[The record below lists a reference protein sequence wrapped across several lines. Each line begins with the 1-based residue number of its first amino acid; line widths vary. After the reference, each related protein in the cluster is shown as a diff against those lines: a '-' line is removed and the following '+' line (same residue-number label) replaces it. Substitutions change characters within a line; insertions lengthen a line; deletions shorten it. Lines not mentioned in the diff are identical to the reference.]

1 LFKQMEVISNSS
13 NIKRFRV
20 SPVGVNTSEAEV
32 ARKKMKKMKAFH
44 IPDLY
49 KSSIIGGIKE
59 TRRLQDKLKKDY
71 TPTVLDYGTVK
82 FLISRHFGF
91 CYGVE
96 NAVEIAYRTIE
107 ENADKRIF
115 LLSEMIHNPDVNAD
129 LLSRGVKFI
138 MDTAGNQLIA
148 WGELTPEDVVIV
160 PAFGT
165 TVEIQRRLSEIG
177 INAYQYDTTCPFV
190 EKVWNRATAIGQK
203 DYTIVVHGKPTHEET
218 RATFSHSKE
227 NAPTIVVKNMAQT
240 IELAKYITGEK
251 PSEQF
256 YEEFRGQFSEGFD
269 VTKDLQRI
277 GVVNQTTMLAS
288 DTQGIADYLKQIMIQ
303 KYNIEGTDVTAYFA
317 DTRDTLCYATNDNQ
331 SATYGLLNENA
342 DLAIVAGGY
351 NSSNTSHLVELC
363 EQKLPTYFISSA
375 DKILSE
381 NLISHFDLH
390 EKVEKISK
398 DFIPNKDQV
407 TIMLTCGASCP
418 DAVVESILL
427 RLHSFFPEALPVV
440 A

>member
-1 LFKQMEVISNSS
+1 MEVISNSS
-13 NIKRFRV
+13 DVERFRV
-20 SPVGVNTSEAEV
+20 ISPQDVD
-32 ARKKMKKMKAFH
+32 ARKKMKKMKSFQ
-44 IPDLY
+44 IPELY

-59 TRRLQDKLKKDY
+59 KRRVQDKLKKDF
-71 TPTVLDYGTVK
+71 TPTVLDCGSVK

-107 ENADKRIF
+107 ENPDKRIF

-129 LLSRGVKFI
+129 LQSRGVNFI
-138 MDTAGNQLIA
+138 MDTSGRQLIP
-148 WGELTPEDVVIV
+148 WDDLTNNDVVIV

-165 TVEIQRRLSEIG
+165 TVEIQHRLAEIG

-190 EKVWNRATAIGQK
+190 EKVWNRASAIGQK
-203 DYTIVVHGKPTHEET
+203 DYTIVVHGKPSHEET
-218 RATFSHSKE
+218 RATFSHAKE
-227 NAPTIVVKNMAQT
+227 NAPTIVVKDMKQT

-251 PSEQF
+251 PTAQF
-256 YEEFRGQFSEGFD
+256 YEEFKGQYSEGFD
-269 VTKDLQRI
+269 VSKDLQRI

-288 DTQGIADYLKQIMIQ
+288 DTQGIADYLKQVMIQ
-303 KYNIEGTDVTAYFA
+303 KYNIEGSDVTAYFA

-331 SATYGLLNENA
+331 SATYGLLKENA
-342 DLAIVAGGY
+342 DLAVVAGGY

-375 DKILSE
+375 DKILTE
-381 NLISHFDLH
+381 NLICHFDLH
-390 EKVEKISK
+390 SKTEKHTS
-398 DFIPNKDQV
+398 DFLPKKEQV

-427 RLHSFFPEALPVV
+427 KLHSFFPEALPISV

>member
-1 LFKQMEVISNSS
+1 MEVISNSS
-13 NIKRFRV
+13 DIKRFRV
-20 SPVGVNTSEAEV
+20 ATPMEIE
-32 ARKKMKKMKAFH
+32 ARKKMKKMKTFH

-49 KSSIIGGIKE
+49 KSNIIGNIKE
-59 TRRLQDKLKKDY
+59 TRRIQDKLKKDFS
-71 TPTVLDYGTVK
+71 PTVLDYGTVK

-96 NAVEIAYRTIE
+96 NAVEIAYKTIE
-107 ENADKRIF
+107 ENQGKRIF
-115 LLSEMIHNPDVNAD
+115 LLSEMIHNPDVNSD

-138 MDTAGNQLIA
+138 MDTDGNQLIK
-148 WGELTPEDVVIV
+148 WETLTPDDVVIV

-165 TVEIQRRLSEIG
+165 TVEIQNRLANIG
-177 INAYQYDTTCPFV
+177 IDAYKYDTTCPFV

-251 PSEQF
+251 SS
-256 YEEFRGQFSEGFD
+256 EEFYTEFEGQFSEGFD
-269 VTKDLQRI
+269 VAKDLQRI

-303 KYNIEGTDVTAYFA
+303 KYDINGSDVTAYFA

-331 SATYGLLNENA
+331 AATYGLLKEEA

-363 EQKLPTYFISSA
+363 EHKLPTYFISSA
-375 DKILSE
+375 DKILTD

-390 EKVEKISK
+390 TKTEKITK
-398 DFIPNKDQV
+398 NFLPNKEQV

-427 RLHSFFPEALPVV
+427 RLHSFFSDASSVD
-440 A
+440 

>member
-1 LFKQMEVISNSS
+1 MEVISNSS
-13 NIKRFRV
+13 DIKRFRV
-20 SPVGVNTSEAEV
+20 EGPLEIE
-32 ARKKMKKMKAFH
+32 ARKKMKKMKSFH

-49 KSSIIGGIKE
+49 KSNIIGNIKE
-59 TRRLQDKLKKDY
+59 SRRIQDKLKKDFS
-71 TPTVLDYGTVK
+71 PTVLDYGPVK

-96 NAVEIAYRTIE
+96 NAVEIAYKTIE
-107 ENADKRIF
+107 ENQGKRIF
-115 LLSEMIHNPDVNAD
+115 LLSEMIHNPDVNED

-138 MDTAGNQLIA
+138 MDTAGNQLID
-148 WGELTPEDVVIV
+148 WNELTPQDVVIV

-165 TVEIQRRLSEIG
+165 TVEIQNRLASIG
-177 INAYQYDTTCPFV
+177 IDAYQYDTTCPFV

-218 RATFSHSKE
+218 RATFSHSKQ

-251 PSEQF
+251 PAEQF
-256 YEEFRGQFSEGFD
+256 YSEFEGQFSEGFD
-269 VTKDLQRI
+269 VTKDLKRI

-303 KYNIEGTDVTAYFA
+303 KYDIAGTDVTAYFA

-331 SATYGLLNENA
+331 AATYGLLKEEA

-363 EQKLPTYFISSA
+363 KQKLPTYFISSA
-375 DKILSE
+375 DKILTD

-390 EKVEKISK
+390 TKTEKITK
-398 DFIPNKDQV
+398 DFIPNKEQV

-427 RLHSFFPEALPVV
+427 RLHSFFSDASTVN
-440 A
+440 

>member
-1 LFKQMEVISNSS
+1 MEVISNSS
-13 NIKRFRV
+13 DIELFRV
-20 SPVGVNTSEAEV
+20 DTPSEGD
-32 ARKKMKKMKAFH
+32 ARRKMKKMKSFQ

-49 KSSIIGGIKE
+49 KSTIIGGIKE
-59 TRRLQDKLKKDY
+59 KRRLEDKLKKDF
-71 TPTVLDYGTVK
+71 TPTVLDYGVVR

-107 ENADKRIF
+107 ENPDKRIF

-129 LLSRGVKFI
+129 LLSRGVSFI
-138 MDTAGNQLIA
+138 MDTSGKQLIP
-148 WGELTPEDVVIV
+148 WEELTADDVVIV

-165 TVEIQRRLSEIG
+165 TVEIQQRLSDIG

-203 DYTIVVHGKPTHEET
+203 DYTIVVHGKPAHEET
-218 RATFSHSKE
+218 RATFSHAKE
-227 NAPTIVVKNMAQT
+227 NAPTIVVKDMKQT

-251 PSEQF
+251 SAEQF
-256 YEEFRGQFSEGFD
+256 YEEFKGQYSEGFD
-269 VTKDLQRI
+269 VKKDLQRI

-303 KYNIEGTDVTAYFA
+303 QYNIEGSDVTAYFA

-331 SATYGLLNENA
+331 SATYGLLKEEA
-342 DLAIVAGGY
+342 DLVVVAGGY

-375 DKILSE
+375 DKILTE

-390 EKVEKISK
+390 SKTEKHTS
-398 DFIPNKDQV
+398 DFLPKKQPV

-427 RLHSFFPEALPVV
+427 KLHSFFPDAQPIQG
-440 A
+440 

>member
-1 LFKQMEVISNSS
+1 MEVFSS
-13 NIKRFRV
+13 SSDIKRFRV
-20 SPVGVNTSEAEV
+20 DAPSLDET
-32 ARKKMKKMKAFH
+32 RKKMKKMKSFH

-59 TRRLQDKLKKDY
+59 SRRVQDKLKKDF

-96 NAVEIAYRTIE
+96 NAVEIAYKTIE
-107 ENADKRIF
+107 ENQGKRIF
-115 LLSEMIHNPDVNAD
+115 LLSEMIHNPDVNED

-148 WGELTPEDVVIV
+148 WETLTPDDVVIV

-165 TVEIQRRLSEIG
+165 TVEIQNRLAEIG

-190 EKVWNRATAIGQK
+190 EKVWNRASAIGQK

-227 NAPTIVVKNMAQT
+227 NAPTIVVKNMTQT

-256 YEEFRGQFSEGFD
+256 YEEFEGQFSEGFD
-269 VTKDLQRI
+269 VKKDLQRI

-288 DTQGIADYLKQIMIQ
+288 DTQGIADYLKQVIVK
-303 KYNIEGTDVTAYFA
+303 KYGIEGSDVTAYFA

-331 SATYGLLNENA
+331 AATYGLLKEEA

-363 EQKLPTYFISSA
+363 EQKLPTYYISSA
-375 DKILSE
+375 DKILTD
-381 NLISHFDLH
+381 NLISHWDLH
-390 EKVEKISK
+390 NKEEKTTK
-398 DFIPNKDQV
+398 DFIPNKEQV

-427 RLHSFFPEALPVV
+427 RLHSFFPDAVEIEK
-440 A
+440 

>member
-1 LFKQMEVISNSS
+1 MEVISNAAD
-13 NIKRFRV
+13 IKRFRV
-20 SPVGVNTSEAEV
+20 EAPSEIE
-32 ARKKMKKMKAFH
+32 ARKKMKKMKSFH

-49 KSSIIGGIKE
+49 KSNIIGNIKE
-59 TRRLQDKLKKDY
+59 SRRVQDKLKKDFS
-71 TPTVLDYGTVK
+71 PTILDYGPVK

-96 NAVEIAYRTIE
+96 NAVEIAYKTIE
-107 ENADKRIF
+107 ENQGKRIF
-115 LLSEMIHNPDVNAD
+115 LLSEMIHNPDVNED

-138 MDTAGNQLIA
+138 MDTAGNQLID
-148 WGELTPEDVVIV
+148 WNELTPQDVVIV

-165 TVEIQRRLSEIG
+165 TVEIQNRLASIG
-177 INAYQYDTTCPFV
+177 IDAYQYDTTCPFV

-251 PSEQF
+251 SAEQF
-256 YEEFRGQFSEGFD
+256 YTEFEGQFSEGFD
-269 VTKDLQRI
+269 VTKDLKRI

-303 KYNIEGTDVTAYFA
+303 KYDIAGTDVTAYFA

-331 SATYGLLNENA
+331 AATYGLLKEEA

-375 DKILSE
+375 DKILTD

-390 EKVEKISK
+390 NKTEKITK
-398 DFIPNKDQV
+398 DFLPDKEQV

-427 RLHSFFPEALPVV
+427 RLHSFFSDASVV
-440 A
+440 N

>member
-1 LFKQMEVISNSS
+1 MEVISNSS
-13 NIKRFRV
+13 DIKRFRV
-20 SPVGVNTSEAEV
+20 EAPNLDET
-32 ARKKMKKMKAFH
+32 RKKMKKMKSFH

-49 KSSIIGGIKE
+49 KSSIIGNIKE
-59 TRRLQDKLKKDY
+59 TRRIQDKLKKDFS
-71 TPTVLDYGTVK
+71 PTVLDYGPVK

-96 NAVEIAYRTIE
+96 NAVEIAYKTIE
-107 ENADKRIF
+107 ENQGKRIF
-115 LLSEMIHNPDVNAD
+115 LLSEMIHNPDVNED

-138 MDTAGNQLIA
+138 MDTAGNQLID
-148 WGELTPEDVVIV
+148 WNELTPEDVVIV

-165 TVEIQRRLSEIG
+165 TVEIQNRLAGIG

-190 EKVWNRATAIGQK
+190 EKVWNRAAAIGQK

-218 RATFSHSKE
+218 RATFSHSKQ

-251 PSEQF
+251 PAEQF
-256 YEEFRGQFSEGFD
+256 YQEFEGQFSEGFD
-269 VTKDLQRI
+269 VTKDLKRI

-288 DTQGIADYLKQIMIQ
+288 DTQGIADYLKQVMIQ
-303 KYNIEGTDVTAYFA
+303 KYQIEGTDVTAYFA

-331 SATYGLLNENA
+331 SATYGLLKEEA

-375 DKILSE
+375 DKILTD

-390 EKVEKISK
+390 TKTEKITK
-398 DFIPNKDQV
+398 DFLPDKEQV

-427 RLHSFFPEALPVV
+427 RLHSFFTDATDVN
-440 A
+440 